1 MNMLSLWTGL
11 STETVDKKSIRI
23 DSAPIAHTMVHHG
36 AGRHTR
42 RRFAESADY
51 DDRIMAAEIEN
62 AAGLSGAALI
72 TSRLKH
78 LPTGPGVYRMTDSA
92 GKPLYVGKAKNLRKR
107 VTSYARGHG
116 QPERIRLMVVQTTD
130 LEIVST
136 HTEVEALLLESNL
149 IKQLKPR
156 YNIILRDDKSYP
168 YILLRTDSDWAQLV
182 KHRGARNRDGEYFGP
197 FASASA
203 VNQTLNT
210 LQKVFPLRSCSDSVF
225 SGRTRPCLQYQIKRC
240 TAPCVDLIAKD
251 DYAEIVDQAQAF
263 MGGRTRDV
271 QRSLS
276 RRMEEA
282 SDALDFESAAIY
294 RDRIRALTQIQA
306 HQDINVEAI
315 GEADIVAA
323 HQDGGTT
330 CVQVFFYRAGQN
342 YGTRTYFP
350 NHARSIP
357 AEEVLEAFVGQ
368 FYSDKKPPKLVLVS
382 HALPNQEL
390 VRQALSIRAD
400 RKVEISKPQ
409 RGTRKSVIDNASLNA
424 ADALARRLSESATQR
439 KLLDGVAD
447 LFDLDA
453 PPKRIEVYDNSHISG
468 TNALGAMI
476 VSGEDGFQKSAY
488 RKFNIKNT
496 DIAPGD
502 DYAMMRE
509 VLTRRFARAL
519 KEDPDRERGIWP
531 DLVIIDGGP
540 GQLSVVLEVLD
551 ELGIADQP
559 LVSIAKGPDRNAG
572 RERFHVPGRAPFSL
586 PLQDPILYFLQRL
599 RDEAHRFAIGS
610 HRNRRSKQI
619 RRSVIDEI
627 SGIGAKRKRALL
639 NHFGSAASI
648 GRAGLADLEAVDGIS
663 KTVAKRIYD
672 QFHGEE

>member
-1 MNMLSLWTGL
+1 M
-11 STETVDKKSIRI
+11 
-23 DSAPIAHTMVHHG
+23 
-36 AGRHTR
+36 
-42 RRFAESADY
+42 AD
-51 DDRIMAAEIEN
+51 EIEN
-62 AAGLSGAALI
+62 APTLTGAALI
-72 TSRLKH
+72 ASRLKT
-78 LPTGPGVYRMTDSA
+78 LPTGPGVYRMIDAS
-92 GKPLYVGKAKNLRKR
+92 GKPLYVGKAKNLRNR

-116 QPERIRLMVVQTTD
+116 QPERIRLMVVQTAE

-156 YNIILRDDKSYP
+156 YNILLRDDKSYP
-168 YILLRTDSDWAQLV
+168 YILLRTDSDWAQLI
-182 KHRGARNRDGEYFGP
+182 KHRGARSKGGEYFGP
-197 FASASA
+197 FASAGA
-203 VNQTLNT
+203 VNRTLNI

-240 TAPCVDLIAKD
+240 TAPCVDLISRE
-251 DYAEIVDQAQAF
+251 DYDEIVKQAHAF
-263 MGGRTRDV
+263 LGGRTRDV
-271 QRSLS
+271 QQSIS
-276 RRMEEA
+276 KQMEAA

-306 HQDINVEAI
+306 HQDINVESI
-315 GEADIVAA
+315 TEADIIAA
-323 HQDGGTT
+323 HQEGGST

-350 NHARSIP
+350 NHAKTIP
-357 AEEVLEAFVGQ
+357 TDEVLEAFVGQ
-368 FYSDKKPPKLVLVS
+368 FYSDKKPPKLVLIS
-382 HALPNQEL
+382 HPLPNQAL
-390 VRQALSIRAD
+390 VGEALSIRAD

-409 RGTRKSVIDNASLNA
+409 RGSRKSLIDSAALNA
-424 ADALARRLSESATQR
+424 GDALARRLSESASQR
-439 KLLDGVAD
+439 KLLEGIAA
-447 LFDLDA
+447 LFALDA

-476 VSGEDGFQKSAY
+476 VSGEDGFEKSAY
-488 RKFNIKNT
+488 RKFNIKNP
-496 DIAPGD
+496 DIEPGD

-519 KEDPDRERGIWP
+519 KEDPDRERGTWP
-531 DLVIIDGGP
+531 DLVLIDGGP
-540 GQLSVVLEVLD
+540 GQLSVVMEVLD
-551 ELGIADQP
+551 DLGIPDQP
-559 LVSIAKGPDRNAG
+559 VVSIAKGPDRNAG
-572 RERFHVPGRAPFSL
+572 RERFHVPGRQPFSL
-586 PLQDPILYFLQRL
+586 PLQDPVLYFMQRL

-619 RRSVIDEI
+619 RRSVIDEV

-648 GRAGLADLEAVDGIS
+648 GRAGLSDLEAVDGIS

-672 QFHGEE
+672 HFHAEE

>member
-1 MNMLSLWTGL
+1 MAD
-11 STETVDKKSIRI
+11 EI
-23 DSAPIAHTMVHHG
+23 DNAP
-36 AGRHTR
+36 
-42 RRFAESADY
+42 
-51 DDRIMAAEIEN
+51 AATDE
-62 AAGLSGAALI
+62 ALKGAALI
-72 TSRLKH
+72 ASRLKN
-78 LPTGPGVYRMTDSA
+78 LPTGPGVYRMTDAA
-92 GKPLYVGKAKNLRKR
+92 GKHLYVGKAKNLRNR

-116 QPERIRLMVVQTTD
+116 QPERIRLMVAQTAD

-156 YNIILRDDKSYP
+156 YNILLRDDKSYP
-168 YILLRTDSDWAQLV
+168 YILLRTDTEWVQLI
-182 KHRGARNRDGEYFGP
+182 KHRGARNKGGEYFGP
-197 FASASA
+197 FASAGA
-203 VNQTLNT
+203 VNRTLNT

-225 SGRTRPCLQYQIKRC
+225 NGRTRPCLQYQIKRC
-240 TAPCVDLIAKD
+240 TAPCVDLISKE

-263 MGGRTRDV
+263 MRGRSRDV
-271 QRSLS
+271 QESMS
-276 RRMEEA
+276 RKMEEA
-282 SDALDFESAAIY
+282 SDALDYESAAIH

-306 HQDINVEAI
+306 HQDIHVGSI
-315 GEADIVAA
+315 GEADIIAA
-323 HQDGGTT
+323 HQDGGAT

-342 YGTRTYFP
+342 YGTRTFFP
-350 NHARSIP
+350 NHACSIP
-357 AEEVLEAFVGQ
+357 AEEVLEAFIGQ
-368 FYSDKKPPKLVLVS
+368 FYSDKKPPKLLLVS

-409 RGTRKSVIDNASLNA
+409 RGARKSLIDSAALNA

-439 KLLDGVAD
+439 KLLDGVAA

-476 VSGEDGFQKSAY
+476 VSGEDGFEKSAY
-488 RKFNIKNT
+488 RKFNIRNP
-496 DIAPGD
+496 DIEPGD

-519 KEDPDRERGIWP
+519 KEDPDREKGTWP
-531 DLVIIDGGP
+531 DLVVIDGGP
-540 GQLSVVLEVLD
+540 GQLSAVMEVLD

-586 PLQDPILYFLQRL
+586 PVQDPVLYFMQRL

-619 RRSVIDEI
+619 SRSVIDEV

-639 NHFGSAASI
+639 NHFGSAVGI

-672 QFHGEE
+672 HFHAEE

>member
-1 MNMLSLWTGL
+1 M
-11 STETVDKKSIRI
+11 
-23 DSAPIAHTMVHHG
+23 
-36 AGRHTR
+36 
-42 RRFAESADY
+42 AD
-51 DDRIMAAEIEN
+51 EIEN
-62 AAGLSGAALI
+62 APTLTGAALI
-72 TSRLKH
+72 ASRLKT
-78 LPTGPGVYRMTDSA
+78 LPTGPGVYRMIDAS
-92 GKPLYVGKAKNLRKR
+92 GKPLYVGKAKNLRNR

-116 QPERIRLMVVQTTD
+116 QPERIRLMVVQTAE

-156 YNIILRDDKSYP
+156 YNILLRDDKSYP
-168 YILLRTDSDWAQLV
+168 YILLRTDSDWAQLI
-182 KHRGARNRDGEYFGP
+182 KHRGARSKGGEYFGP
-197 FASASA
+197 FASAGA
-203 VNQTLNT
+203 VNRTLNI

-240 TAPCVDLIAKD
+240 TAPCVDLISRE
-251 DYAEIVDQAQAF
+251 DYDEIVKQAHAF
-263 MGGRTRDV
+263 LGGRTRDV
-271 QRSLS
+271 QQSIS
-276 RRMEEA
+276 KQMEAA

-306 HQDINVEAI
+306 HQDINVESI
-315 GEADIVAA
+315 TEADIIAA
-323 HQDGGTT
+323 HQEGGST

-350 NHARSIP
+350 NHAKTIP
-357 AEEVLEAFVGQ
+357 TDEVLEAFVGQ
-368 FYSDKKPPKLVLVS
+368 FYSDKKPPKLVLIS
-382 HALPNQEL
+382 HPLPNQAL
-390 VRQALSIRAD
+390 VGEALSIRAD

-409 RGTRKSVIDNASLNA
+409 RGSRKSLIDSAALNA
-424 ADALARRLSESATQR
+424 GDALARRLSESASQR
-439 KLLDGVAD
+439 KLLEGIAA
-447 LFDLDA
+447 LFALDA

-476 VSGEDGFQKSAY
+476 VSGEDGFEKSAY
-488 RKFNIKNT
+488 RKFNIKNP
-496 DIAPGD
+496 DIEPGD

-519 KEDPDRERGIWP
+519 KEDPDSERGTWP
-531 DLVIIDGGP
+531 DLVLIDGGP
-540 GQLSVVLEVLD
+540 GQLSVVMEVLD
-551 ELGIADQP
+551 DLGIPDQP
-559 LVSIAKGPDRNAG
+559 VVSIAKGPDRNAG
-572 RERFHVPGRAPFSL
+572 RERFHVPGRQPFSL
-586 PLQDPILYFLQRL
+586 PLQDPVLYFMQRL

-619 RRSVIDEI
+619 RRSVIDEV

-648 GRAGLADLEAVDGIS
+648 GRAGLSDLEAVDGIS

-672 QFHGEE
+672 HFHAEE

>member
-1 MNMLSLWTGL
+1 M
-11 STETVDKKSIRI
+11 VDN
-23 DSAPIAHTMVHHG
+23 
-36 AGRHTR
+36 
-42 RRFAESADY
+42 
-51 DDRIMAAEIEN
+51 IEN
-62 AAGLSGAALI
+62 APTTDSEALKGAALI
-72 TSRLKH
+72 ASRLKN
-78 LPTGPGVYRMTDSA
+78 LPTGPGVYRMTDAA
-92 GKPLYVGKAKNLRKR
+92 GKPLYVGKAKNLRNR
-107 VTSYARGHG
+107 VTSYSRGHG
-116 QPERIRLMVVQTTD
+116 QPERIRLMVSQTVD

-156 YNIILRDDKSYP
+156 YNILLRDDKSYP
-168 YILLRTDSDWAQLV
+168 YILLRTDTDWVQLI
-182 KHRGARNRDGEYFGP
+182 KHRGARNKGGEYFGP
-197 FASASA
+197 FASAGA
-203 VNQTLNT
+203 VNRTLNT

-225 SGRTRPCLQYQIKRC
+225 KGRTRPCLQYQIKRC
-240 TAPCVDLIAKD
+240 TAPCVDLISTE
-251 DYAEIVDQAQAF
+251 DYGEIVDQAQAF
-263 MGGRTRDV
+263 MRGRSRDV
-271 QRSLS
+271 QEAMS
-276 RRMEEA
+276 RKMEKA
-282 SDALDFESAAIY
+282 SAALDYESAAIH

-306 HQDINVEAI
+306 HQDIHVGSI
-315 GEADIVAA
+315 GEADIIAA
-323 HQDGGTT
+323 HQDGGAT

-342 YGTRTYFP
+342 YGTRTFFP

-357 AEEVLEAFVGQ
+357 TEEVLEAFIGQ
-368 FYSDKKPPKLVLVS
+368 FYSDKKPPKLLLVS
-382 HALPNQEL
+382 HTLPNQEL

-409 RGTRKSVIDNASLNA
+409 RGARKSLIDSAALNA

-439 KLLDGVAD
+439 KLLDGVAA

-476 VSGEDGFQKSAY
+476 VSGEDGFEKSAY
-488 RKFNIKNT
+488 RKFNIKNP
-496 DIAPGD
+496 DIEPGD

-519 KEDPDRERGIWP
+519 KEDPDREKGTWP
-531 DLVIIDGGP
+531 DLVLIDGGP
-540 GQLSVVLEVLD
+540 GQLSVVMEVLD
-551 ELGIADQP
+551 ELGISDLP

-572 RERFHVPGRAPFSL
+572 RERFHMPGRTPFSL
-586 PLQDPILYFLQRL
+586 PLQDPILYFMQRL

-619 RRSVIDEI
+619 SKSVIDEV

-639 NHFGSAASI
+639 NHFGSAASV

-672 QFHGEE
+672 HFHAEE

>member
-1 MNMLSLWTGL
+1 MAD
-11 STETVDKKSIRI
+11 ETKN
-23 DSAPIAHTMVHHG
+23 AQTP
-36 AGRHTR
+36 
-42 RRFAESADY
+42 
-51 DDRIMAAEIEN
+51 EN
-62 AAGLSGAALI
+62 EALKGAALI
-72 TSRLKH
+72 ASRLKN
-78 LPTGPGVYRMTDSA
+78 LPTGPGVYRMTDAA
-92 GKPLYVGKAKNLRKR
+92 GKPLYVGKAKNLRNR

-116 QPERIRLMVVQTTD
+116 QPERIRLMVAQTVD

-156 YNIILRDDKSYP
+156 YNILLRDDKSYP
-168 YILLRTDSDWAQLV
+168 YILLRTDTDWVQLI

-197 FASASA
+197 FASAGA
-203 VNQTLNT
+203 VNRTLNT

-225 SGRTRPCLQYQIKRC
+225 NGRTRPCLQYQIKRC
-240 TAPCVDLIAKD
+240 TAPCVDLISPE
-251 DYAEIVDQAQAF
+251 DYGEIVDQAQAF
-263 MGGRTRDV
+263 MRGRSHDV
-271 QRSLS
+271 QESMS
-276 RRMEEA
+276 RKMEQA
-282 SDALDFESAAIY
+282 SDALDYETAAIY

-306 HQDINVEAI
+306 HQDIHVGSI
-315 GEADIVAA
+315 GEADIIAA
-323 HQDGGTT
+323 HQDGGST

-342 YGTRTYFP
+342 YGTRTFFP

-357 AEEVLEAFVGQ
+357 AEDVLEAFIGQ
-368 FYSDKKPPKLVLVS
+368 FYSDKKPPKLLLVS
-382 HALPNQEL
+382 HSLPNQEL

-400 RKVEISKPQ
+400 RKAEISRPQ
-409 RGTRKSVIDNASLNA
+409 RGARKSLIDSAALNA

-439 KLLDGVAD
+439 KLLDGVAA

-476 VSGEDGFQKSAY
+476 VSGEEGFEKSAY
-488 RKFNIKNT
+488 RKFNIKNPDT
-496 DIAPGD
+496 EPGD

-519 KEDPDRERGIWP
+519 KEDPDREKSTWP

-540 GQLSVVLEVLD
+540 GQLSVVMEVLD
-551 ELGIADQP
+551 ELGIPDQP

-572 RERFHVPGRAPFSL
+572 RERFHVPGRDPFSL
-586 PLQDPILYFLQRL
+586 PLQDPVLYFMQRL

-619 RRSVIDEI
+619 SKSVIDEVP
-627 SGIGAKRKRALL
+627 GIGAKRKRALL
-639 NHFGSAASI
+639 NHFGSAASV

-663 KTVAKRIYD
+663 TTVAKRIYD
-672 QFHGEE
+672 HFHAEE

>member
-1 MNMLSLWTGL
+1 M
-11 STETVDKKSIRI
+11 
-23 DSAPIAHTMVHHG
+23 
-36 AGRHTR
+36 
-42 RRFAESADY
+42 AD
-51 DDRIMAAEIEN
+51 EIEN
-62 AAGLSGAALI
+62 APTLTGAALI
-72 TSRLKH
+72 ASRLKT
-78 LPTGPGVYRMTDSA
+78 LPTGPGVYRMIDAS
-92 GKPLYVGKAKNLRKR
+92 GKPLYVGKAKSLRNR

-116 QPERIRLMVVQTTD
+116 QPERIRLMVVQTAE

-156 YNIILRDDKSYP
+156 YNILLRDDKSYP
-168 YILLRTDSDWAQLV
+168 YILLRTDSDWAQLI
-182 KHRGARNRDGEYFGP
+182 KHRGARSKGGEYFGP
-197 FASASA
+197 FASAGA
-203 VNQTLNT
+203 VNRTLNI

-240 TAPCVDLIAKD
+240 TAPCVDLISRE
-251 DYAEIVDQAQAF
+251 DYDEIVKQAHAF
-263 MGGRTRDV
+263 LGGRTRDV
-271 QRSLS
+271 QQSIS
-276 RRMEEA
+276 KQMEAA

-306 HQDINVEAI
+306 HQDINVESI
-315 GEADIVAA
+315 TEADIIAA
-323 HQDGGTT
+323 HQEGGST

-350 NHARSIP
+350 NHAKTIP
-357 AEEVLEAFVGQ
+357 TDEVLEAFVGQ
-368 FYSDKKPPKLVLVS
+368 FYSDKKPPKLVLIS
-382 HALPNQEL
+382 HPLPNQAL
-390 VRQALSIRAD
+390 VGEALSIRAD

-409 RGTRKSVIDNASLNA
+409 RGSRKSLIDSAALNA
-424 ADALARRLSESATQR
+424 GDALARRLSESASQR
-439 KLLDGVAD
+439 KLLEGIAA
-447 LFDLDA
+447 LFALDA

-476 VSGEDGFQKSAY
+476 VSGEDGFEKSAY
-488 RKFNIKNT
+488 RKFNIKNP
-496 DIAPGD
+496 DIEPGD

-519 KEDPDRERGIWP
+519 KEDPDSERGTWP
-531 DLVIIDGGP
+531 DLVLIDGGP
-540 GQLSVVLEVLD
+540 GQLSVVMEVLD
-551 ELGIADQP
+551 DLGIPDQP
-559 LVSIAKGPDRNAG
+559 VVSIAKGPDRNAG
-572 RERFHVPGRAPFSL
+572 RERFHVPGRQPFSL
-586 PLQDPILYFLQRL
+586 PLQDPVLYFMQRL

-619 RRSVIDEI
+619 RRSVIDEV

-648 GRAGLADLEAVDGIS
+648 GRAGLSDLEAVDGIS

-672 QFHGEE
+672 HFHAEE